1 MKQSTK
7 SLISTIAGF
16 AAIAFFGMTIIYW
29 AAFTDPAFNTNIGQ
43 WDTTLRVLAVLTIVA
58 FSVYLIISPES
69 VGATAAKRSTRLTA
83 NAFVAALVAL
93 GIGVAINIIAANVPI
108 ARADLTAGQQFTL
121 SDQTIKVIQSVDQ
134 KGVAVDAV
142 AFYSD
147 QYCAQASCATTGDQ
161 IKQLLKEY
169 VSHSSKLKYEM
180 VDPIQSPQRAAE
192 LSATPPESVVFT
204 DGTKKETA
212 SSITEAD
219 LTSALARLLDTSTK
233 SVAFLQGHG
242 ERNPQGSA
250 QTDYSSVD
258 TTLTKENYHVLT
270 WNLVTSPTL
279 TLSDATVLIIAAPQ
293 TALTPKETQAIE
305 SYLDGGGH
313 VLMEVDPQ
321 MPAAALKPMADILA
335 KYGVTP
341 VQGAVLDLAKAQS
354 TQDASVVLVNSFPDS
369 DITRDLN
376 NHQSSVVFPLA
387 MGLKPPTSTVGS
399 MVVTPIVQS
408 SSGSDQSWLETN
420 LQSQSVQYD
429 PGVDL
434 PGPVTMGLTI
444 APQASSTTTDTTSST
459 VNTKLVVFSDAD
471 FAGNYAVQQV
481 PGNNDLFA
489 NSVAWLAGSYD
500 LVSVR
505 AKPANSPRTITL
517 DAGQKN
523 LVFTSTV
530 LALPILV
537 LLCGAYIWWRRR

>member
-1 MKQSTK
+1 MTQSTK

-29 AAFTDPAFNTNIGQ
+29 AALTNPAFNTNIGQ

-58 FSVYLIISPES
+58 FSVYLIISPDS

-83 NAFVAALVAL
+83 NAFVAALVAI

-147 QYCAQASCATTGDQ
+147 QSPGSTTRDQ
-161 IKQLLKEY
+161 IQQLLKEY
-169 VSHSSKLKYEM
+169 VSHSSKLKYEI
-180 VDPIQSPQRAAE
+180 VDPYQSPQRAQE
-192 LSATPPESVVFT
+192 LGATALNTVVFT
-204 DGTKKETA
+204 NGKKNETA
-212 SSITEAD
+212 KAIAEAD
-219 LTSALARLLDTSTK
+219 LTSALARLLDTSSK

-242 ERNPQGSA
+242 ERNPQGTT
-250 QTDYSSVD
+250 QNDYSSVNA
-258 TTLTKENYHVLT
+258 TLTQDNYHVVN

-279 TLSDATVLIIAAPQ
+279 TLTDATVLVIAAPQ
-293 TALTPKETQAIE
+293 TALSAKETQTIE

-341 VQGAVLDLAKAQS
+341 VQGAVLDLAKEKS
-354 TQDASVVLVNSFPDS
+354 TQDPSVVLVNSFPDS

-376 NHQSSVVFPLA
+376 THQSSVVFPLA
-387 MGLKPPTSTVGS
+387 MGLKSPTSTVGS

-429 PGVDL
+429 AGVDL

-444 APQASSTTTDTTSST
+444 APQASDTTTST
-459 VNTKLVVFSDAD
+459 ITNTVGTKLVVFSDAD
-471 FAGNYAVQQV
+471 FASDFAIQQV
-481 PGNNDLFA
+481 PANNDLFA
-489 NSVAWLAGSYD
+489 NSVAWLAGNYD

-537 LLCGAYIWWRRR
+537 LLCGTYIWWRRR

>member
-29 AAFTDPAFNTNIGQ
+29 AALTDPSFNTNIGQ

-58 FSVYLIISPES
+58 FSVYLIISPDS

-121 SDQTIKVIQSVDQ
+121 SAQTIKVIQQVDQ

-147 QYCAQASCATTGDQ
+147 QNPGATTRDQ
-161 IKQLLKEY
+161 IQQLLKEY
-169 VSHSSKLKYEM
+169 VSHSSKLKYEI
-180 VDPIQSPQRAAE
+180 VDPYQSPARAAE
-192 LSATPPESVVFT
+192 LGVTALDSVVFT
-204 DGTKKETA
+204 DGKKKETA
-212 SSITEAD
+212 TTVAEAD

-233 SVAFLQGHG
+233 TVAFLQGHG

-250 QTDYSSVD
+250 QNDYSSVN
-258 TTLTKENYHVLT
+258 TTLTQDNYHVLN

-279 TLSDATVLIIAAPQ
+279 TLTDATVLIIAEPQ
-293 TALTPKETQAIE
+293 TALTAKETQAIE

-354 TQDASVVLVNSFPDS
+354 TQDPSVVLVNSFPDS

-387 MGLKPPTSTVGS
+387 MGLKSPTSTVGS

-420 LQSQSVQYD
+420 LQSQSVQYN

-444 APQASSTTTDTTSST
+444 APQASGTTTDTNPST